1 MTTTPEFQTLLDRGA
16 ALSTDEVVT
25 HAKSRDVALPYGA
38 GTMALITLD
47 NGLDHNRPNTF
58 GPKGLAALN
67 TAIDE
72 ALSRDDVAAL
82 GVTGKPF
89 ILAAGADLSGLSGLS
104 GRDDAKL
111 IAQLGHGVFRKLVDG
126 GKPSFGFINGL
137 ALGGGLEVALNCTY
151 RTVQDSAPAVGLP
164 EVMLG
169 LVPGWGGAY
178 LVPNL
183 VGAEKAVKLVIEN
196 PLNQGK
202 TLSGHAA
209 YEMGLADAEFSGA
222 DFLEQ
227 SLLWAAR
234 VLKGEVTVE
243 RPEVDRGEAWDAAV
257 AKGRSIADAR
267 TGGASPA
274 AYRALDLIA
283 AAKNGSRD
291 EGFAAEDEA
300 LADLIMTPELLA
312 SLYSFDLVQKRAKR
326 PAGAPDK
333 ALARPVTKV
342 GIVGAGLMASQL
354 ALLFARRLQVP
365 VVLTD
370 LDQARVDKG
379 VGYVHEEVD
388 KLLLKGRL
396 TQDKA
401 NRLKALVTG
410 SVEKGDVFADADFV
424 IEAVFEELGVKKKVF
439 ADVERIVSPE
449 CVLATNTSSLSITEM
464 ASELEH
470 PERVVGFHFF
480 NPVAVMPLL
489 EIVKGEQT
497 DDATLATAFATGKAL
512 KKTTILVKDSPS
524 FIVNRLLG
532 RFMGEV
538 GRIVDEGTP
547 LTVADNAF
555 KGVAPMPPFFLLSLV
570 GPAIALHNNE
580 TLHAAFPDRFYVS
593 PNLKQLVEAGKTSV
607 YLPDFSVDPEV
618 AEIFAA
624 PENPVELSG
633 DEVRT
638 AVLSAL
644 AEESQLMLDE
654 GVVAAPEDLDLAM
667 ITGAGYSFWPKQGWD
682 GMFQV
687 RGFPVWGLFAPAHV
701 IFHSGYQ
708 SYQVPFTAIDPDRT
722 HSSLSSSPN
731 LHPVRS
737 TVVEP
742 MFASLKYPVN
752 LAKIDEVCEA
762 VLNDWATICDRSAGA
777 AVLHVLEVEGE

>member
-1 MTTTPEFQTLLDRGA
+1 MTSSTTGTNPEFQALLDRGVA
-16 ALSTDEVVT
+16 MSENEVVT
-25 HAKSRDVALPYGA
+25 VAKSRDVALPYGA
-38 GTMALITLD
+38 GTMVLVTLD

-58 GPKGLAALN
+58 GPRSLASLNEALDAAL
-67 TAIDE
+67 A
-72 ALSRDDVAAL
+72 RDDVAAI
-82 GVTGKPF
+82 GITGKPF
-89 ILAAGADLSGLSGLS
+89 ILGAGADLSGVPGISS
-104 GRDDAKL
+104 RDDAKL
-111 IAQLGHGVFRKLVDG
+111 IAQLGHGVFRKLGEG
-126 GKPSFGFINGL
+126 GKPSFGFVNGL
-137 ALGGGLEVALNCTY
+137 ALGGGLEVALHCDY
-151 RTVQDSAPAVGLP
+151 RTVQDSAPALGLP

-183 VGAEKAVKLVIEN
+183 VGAATAVKLVIEN

-202 TLSGHAA
+202 TLTGHAA
-209 YEMGLADAEFSGA
+209 FETGLADAEFGGA

-227 SLLWAAR
+227 SLAWAAR
-234 VLKGEVTVE
+234 VLTGQVTVD
-243 RPEVDRGEAWDAAV
+243 RTEVDRGEAWDAAV
-257 AKGRSIADAR
+257 AKGRSVADAK
-267 TGGASPA
+267 TGGAAPA

-283 AAKNGSRD
+283 AAKTASRD
-291 EGFAAEDEA
+291 EGFAAEDDA
-300 LADLIMTPELLA
+300 LADLILTPELKA

-354 ALLFARRLQVP
+354 ALLFVRRLQVP

-379 VGYVHEEVD
+379 VAYVHDEVD

-401 NRLKALVTG
+401 NRLKALV
-410 SVEKGDVFADADFV
+410 SGDVDKAGFADADFV
-424 IEAVFEELGVKKKVF
+424 IEAVFEEMQVKKQVF
-439 ADVERIVSPE
+439 ADVEAVVSDE

-464 ASELEH
+464 AADLKS
-470 PERVVGFHFF
+470 PSRVVGFHFF

-489 EIVKGEQT
+489 EIVRGEKT

-512 KKTTILVKDSPS
+512 KKTSILVKDSPS

-547 LTVADNAF
+547 LEVADGAF
-555 KGVAPMPPFFLLSLV
+555 AGVAPMPPFFLLSLV
-570 GPAIALHNNE
+570 GPAIALHNSE
-580 TLHAAFPDRFYVS
+580 TLHRAFPDRFYVS
-593 PNLKQLVEAGKTSV
+593 SNLKQLVAAGKTSV
-607 YLPDFSVDPEV
+607 YRDDFSVDPEV
-618 AEIFAA
+618 AALFAA
-624 PENPVELSG
+624 PADGVALEP

-644 AEESQLMLDE
+644 AEEARLMLDE

-667 ITGAGYSFWPKQGWD
+667 ITGAGFSFWNG
-682 GMFQV
+682 
-687 RGFPVWGLFAPAHV
+687 GLTQLLDREGISAKVTGRP
-701 IFHSGYQ
+701 FH
-708 SYQVPFTAIDPDRT
+708 
-722 HSSLSSSPN
+722 
-731 LHPVRS
+731 
-737 TVVEP
+737 
-742 MFASLKYPVN
+742 
-752 LAKIDEVCEA
+752 
-762 VLNDWATICDRSAGA
+762 
-777 AVLHVLEVEGE
+777 